1 MVFMSIEI
9 TLKVFAVCSCLLD
22 CKPMINFRHGFLR
35 ADQDSAKNY
44 SQMDWIG
51 CPIMLKA
58 KKYSK
63 SIRPVSS
70 YTTLDQVVA
79 HQSAPFCATPFI
91 WRTLRGASNVPPIFS
106 VKSILV

>member
-79 HQSAPFCATPFI
+79 HQSAPFAPRHSF
-91 WRTLRGASNVPPIFS
+91 GAHRAALQMYHRFFLS
-106 VKSILV
+106 